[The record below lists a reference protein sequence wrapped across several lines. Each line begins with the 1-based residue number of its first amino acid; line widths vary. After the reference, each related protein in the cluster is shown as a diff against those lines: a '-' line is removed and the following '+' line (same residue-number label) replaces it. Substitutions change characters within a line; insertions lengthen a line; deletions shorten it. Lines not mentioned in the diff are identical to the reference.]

1 MKKDKNRAGEGQKNY
16 PSEEVSNKEHRNPFK
31 EAEPKQTEEETL
43 QEEAEAEQQ
52 RKETLTERD

>member
-1 MKKDKNRAGEGQKNY
+1 MKKSKNRGGEGQENN
-16 PSEEVSNKEHRNPFK
+16 PSEKLSNTEHRNPFK
-31 EAEPKQTEEETL
+31 EAEPKQTEEETR

>member
-1 MKKDKNRAGEGQKNY
+1 MKKDKNRGGEGQEKN
-16 PSEEVSNKEHRNPFK
+16 PSEKVSNKEHHNPFK

>member
-1 MKKDKNRAGEGQKNY
+1 MKKDNTRAGEGQEKI
-16 PSEEVSNKEHRNPFK
+16 PSEDVSHKEHRNPFK